1 MTYSFGDFIG
11 LLVLGWVIAF
21 VVHQV
26 IGGFLGLFWRGVEKR
41 NRIVVDLKEQP

>member
-11 LLVLGWVIAF
+11 LIITGVLIAF
-21 VVHQV
+21 VLHQT

-41 NRIVVDLKEQP
+41 NKIIVELKDSA